1 MTTPDQV
8 HRSVADRGDTL
19 DHDEFRRGFS
29 DAIDYLESLPGA
41 WACHHAS
48 ATLEPPV
55 SETGDRSHLR
65 GYRAALFGYLR
76 GGPLG
81 AVTADPHT
89 VPALRPV
96 GRSGRSEK
104 VPGVV
109 AGVHTVRL

>member
-48 ATLEPPV
+48 STL
-55 SETGDRSHLR
+55 DRRYQPSPRLPGR
-65 GYRAALFGYLR
+65 TVR
-76 GGPLG
+76 
-81 AVTADPHT
+81 
-89 VPALRPV
+89 VPA
-96 GRSGRSEK
+96 GRSPGR
-104 VPGVV
+104 G
-109 AGVHTVRL
+109 HR